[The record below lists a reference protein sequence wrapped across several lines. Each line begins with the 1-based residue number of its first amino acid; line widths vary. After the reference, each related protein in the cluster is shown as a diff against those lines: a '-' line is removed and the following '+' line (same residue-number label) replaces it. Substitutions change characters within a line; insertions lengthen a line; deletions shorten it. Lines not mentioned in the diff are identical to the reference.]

1 MFIRK
6 TITHGNINGGQYFT
20 YRLVSSERV
29 GNKVRQKTLLNLG
42 RHFNLPQQEWPT
54 LCCSIERHISGQ
66 GALVEPS
73 AEIERLASLYAAR
86 LIVAAPVVGGIS
98 EESPDYQE
106 VDVGSLELTRPRS
119 VGVEHVG
126 LSAMSWLGFEDILS
140 SAGMNGIQRAVAIG
154 SIIGRMAEPGSEYA
168 TWQWLKDRSALGEL
182 LDIDFETIPLVRM
195 YRASDQ
201 LLRHKEE
208 IEQQIFRRIENIFS
222 IETTVTLYDLTNTYF
237 EGEAS
242 GNNKAKHG
250 HSKEKR
256 RDCPLVTLGLILD
269 GSGFI
274 RRSRMFSGSV
284 VEATTLEGM
293 LSDLGAPQGALV
305 IMDRGI
311 ATEDNIVWLK
321 EQGYR
326 YLVISRQFKRQ
337 FDETQAVDVLS
348 ASEDT
353 IKIQRVMSKD
363 EQEVRL
369 YCYSPARAKKEMAI
383 TNRFAIRFE
392 TELAKLIAGLTK
404 PRGTKRVDKILER
417 IGRLKEKSHGIAQ
430 HYQIELIKDETGQK
444 VTALTWTKEPKAG
457 TLMSDPGVY
466 CLRSNETSWDEAKL
480 WHTYTMLTD
489 LEAVFR
495 SLKSELGLRPVFHSK
510 EDRTEGHLFI
520 TVLAYQFVQAIRRKL
535 KQPEVGA
542 LSSRSRLGWKSLRNI
557 LSVQRRVT
565 ATFRQRDGR
574 VLHVRKST
582 KAEKELGAIYESLG
596 VTSTPGGVKK
606 LIV

>member
-1 MFIRK
+1 M
-6 TITHGNINGGQYFT
+6 
-20 YRLVSSERV
+20 
-29 GNKVRQKTLLNLG
+29 RQKTLLNLG

-73 AEIERLASLYAAR
+73 AEIEKLASLYAAR
-86 LIVAAPVVGGIS
+86 LIAAAPVVSGIS
-98 EESPDYQE
+98 EEAPDYQE
-106 VDVGSLELTRPRS
+106 VDVASLELTRPRS

-140 SAGMNGIQRAVAIG
+140 SAGMNGTQRGIAIG
-154 SIIGRMAEPGSEYA
+154 SIIGRMAAPGSEYA

-182 LDIDFETIPLVRM
+182 LDTDFETIPLVRM

-256 RDCPLVTLGLILD
+256 GDCPLVTLGLILD
-269 GSGFI
+269 GSGFV

-311 ATEDNIVWLK
+311 ATEDNIIWLK

-326 YLVISRQFKRQ
+326 YLVISRQFNRQ

-353 IKIQRVMSKD
+353 IKIQRVMSEDK
-363 EQEVRL
+363 QEVRL

-383 TNRFAIRFE
+383 TNRFATRFE
-392 TELAKLIAGLTK
+392 AELAKLAAGLTK
-404 PRGTKRVDKILER
+404 PGGTKRVDKISER

-430 HYQIELIKDETGQK
+430 HYQIELTKDESAQK
-444 VTALTWTKEPKAG
+444 VIALTWTKEPKAG

-520 TVLAYQFVQAIRRKL
+520 TVLAYQFVQAIRCKL
-535 KQPEVGA
+535 KQPEAGA
-542 LSSRSRLGWKSLRNI
+542 LSPESFRESRLGWKSLRNI
-557 LSVQRRVT
+557 LSIQRRVT

-582 KAEKELGAIYESLG
+582 KAEKELGAIYEALG